1 MSNSISNL
9 NLSSQE
15 IIYQILNDDGYTM
28 TLDKN
33 TSLEIDMILF
43 GYNSRF
49 NILPQNNPNFYI
61 KILRIIDNNIDYELF
76 DNRLSAYNLFN
87 IQQNT
92 NDFNS
97 KELTYLFNNNNILSP
112 ISYKI
117 YYSDIW
123 NNFEFLY
130 NSNFYSINSL
140 NKNDFYDLVITSS
153 KNTLNNQKNILINII
168 NSYFIDLLYV
178 TLEFSIN
185 QSSLEVDD
193 YIETNLNENSF
204 TSLTNKFTKYNDS
217 VYSINDSSYST
228 DKFVNKFLNIFF
240 DSKDNFKIRINNS
253 YSNIF
258 TKNITNYSEI
268 FNINNLISYFS
279 QTTPFL
285 TLKLNLTSD
294 QISNDTI
301 LFLDQNDDLTT
312 LSLTINTIV
321 YIYTTD
327 VSSNY
332 QVNET
337 EPNNFI
343 GTFKISNIDLNNESI
358 KIEIFNNY
366 ENYSNRLITD
376 NYLYLVYKDTE
387 NNTFYKLKCM
397 NNFIDQDL
405 LIISSSEINFI
416 DFTNPDSNGEST
428 NNTFE
433 NGATYY
439 LYEIS
444 NNNFNLLSANYIKD
458 ITLSHYTDN
467 SLYFYIDSLENF
479 DYNFEFD
486 KYSYFAFKYDNN
498 QVNLSAGI
506 RVQSITFNSRYFN
519 NNISQYNN
527 TTDNLTRGYKYTNI
541 LHIYLCLFL
550 YNELKSNSVYLNNIF
565 LLRLINTSSK
575 IFNLITSNPHTLLI

>member
-1 MSNSISNL
+1 M
-9 NLSSQE
+9 
-15 IIYQILNDDGYTM
+15 
-28 TLDKN
+28 
-33 TSLEIDMILF
+33 
-43 GYNSRF
+43 
-49 NILPQNNPNFYI
+49 
-61 KILRIIDNNIDYELF
+61 
-76 DNRLSAYNLFN
+76 
-87 IQQNT
+87 
-92 NDFNS
+92 
-97 KELTYLFNNNNILSP
+97 
-112 ISYKI
+112 
-117 YYSDIW
+117 
-123 NNFEFLY
+123 
-130 NSNFYSINSL
+130 
-140 NKNDFYDLVITSS
+140 
-153 KNTLNNQKNILINII
+153 
-168 NSYFIDLLYV
+168 
-178 TLEFSIN
+178 
-185 QSSLEVDD
+185 
-193 YIETNLNENSF
+193 
-204 TSLTNKFTKYNDS
+204 
-217 VYSINDSSYST
+217 
-228 DKFVNKFLNIFF
+228 
-240 DSKDNFKIRINNS
+240 
-253 YSNIF
+253 
-258 TKNITNYSEI
+258 
-268 FNINNLISYFS
+268 
-279 QTTPFL
+279 
-285 TLKLNLTSD
+285 
-294 QISNDTI
+294 
-301 LFLDQNDDLTT
+301 
-312 LSLTINTIV
+312 
-321 YIYTTD
+321 
-327 VSSNY
+327 SSNY

-575 IFNLITSNPHTLLI
+575 IFNLITSNSSYSTDLETLSGSIKLTFLADFSTIFNSNTIINELFDNSNNIFDSYFLNLKELLLNKVLYEQNYDGNIITYQYIYDTTYYKLNTNSNTREEITDSNIITIITEYYSKTLSNLYNFNLNSYYPNLHKELFYVSANDFVINEYLNIIDYTYYDDIETKISSNVGTHFFNIINNNLFLNRDKLNNIVERNILVYGNFHIIGGKNAYIFLLNEHYDNLESNLNNFLLNESIISDISNLDFNDNFLLSETEIYNLFYTNLNLTTGDNTNFNIIINEVFNQTEINRSIYTFFNNMLLNNDIF

>member
-185 QSSLEVDD
+185 QSSLGLM
-193 YIETNLNENSF
+193 I
-204 TSLTNKFTKYNDS
+204 
-217 VYSINDSSYST
+217 I
-228 DKFVNKFLNIFF
+228 
-240 DSKDNFKIRINNS
+240 
-253 YSNIF
+253 
-258 TKNITNYSEI
+258 
-268 FNINNLISYFS
+268 
-279 QTTPFL
+279 
-285 TLKLNLTSD
+285 LKL
-294 QISNDTI
+294 I
-301 LFLDQNDDLTT
+301 
-312 LSLTINTIV
+312 
-321 YIYTTD
+321 
-327 VSSNY
+327 
-332 QVNET
+332 
-337 EPNNFI
+337 
-343 GTFKISNIDLNNESI
+343 
-358 KIEIFNNY
+358 
-366 ENYSNRLITD
+366 
-376 NYLYLVYKDTE
+376 
-387 NNTFYKLKCM
+387 
-397 NNFIDQDL
+397 
-405 LIISSSEINFI
+405 
-416 DFTNPDSNGEST
+416 
-428 NNTFE
+428 
-433 NGATYY
+433 
-439 LYEIS
+439 
-444 NNNFNLLSANYIKD
+444 
-458 ITLSHYTDN
+458 
-467 SLYFYIDSLENF
+467 
-479 DYNFEFD
+479 
-486 KYSYFAFKYDNN
+486 
-498 QVNLSAGI
+498 
-506 RVQSITFNSRYFN
+506 
-519 NNISQYNN
+519 
-527 TTDNLTRGYKYTNI
+527 
-541 LHIYLCLFL
+541 
-550 YNELKSNSVYLNNIF
+550 
-565 LLRLINTSSK
+565 
-575 IFNLITSNPHTLLI
+575 